1 MQFSYVSLDP
11 VPVTRPTAENAHEL
25 RTHQGIPSIERS
37 AGGRLFAVWYTGG
50 GSECME
56 NYVMLVMSD
65 DDGETWSDA
74 VAVISPEHPQVRA
87 FDPNIWMTPDG
98 RLFIFWA
105 QSCGGENG
113 KNEIFDGIGGVFFS
127 ELENPDDAPE
137 NFRFSESRRIANGIM
152 MDKPT
157 VLSDG
162 TWAFPCSVWT
172 GNYRKHESLDVIQGA
187 WLVASEDGGRT
198 FSRRGYVD
206 MHDVEGGCAFDEH
219 IYVEHKDG
227 KLVCY
232 IRVRRGIAESESLDG
247 GRTWSSPKLS
257 ETIDGVDSRFFIRR
271 LKSGNLLMVKNDTE
285 GDRSEKAWNMRKLMT
300 AWISED
306 DGKTWPYS
314 LLLDGASGSV
324 SYPDGVE
331 APDGTLY
338 IIHDY
343 ARVNGGYVIMSR
355 ITEEDIKA
363 GKLVSLGSKLMMLIS
378 KTRPVPGNEWAE
390 FPGR

>member
-219 IYVEHKDG
+219 IYVEQAGVLPKVSRWMADAPG
-227 KLVCY
+227 AA
-232 IRVRRGIAESESLDG
+232 RNSRRQL
-247 GRTWSSPKLS
+247 
-257 ETIDGVDSRFFIRR
+257 
-271 LKSGNLLMVKNDTE
+271 
-285 GDRSEKAWNMRKLMT
+285 T
-300 AWISED
+300 AWIPGS
-306 DGKTWPYS
+306 S
-314 LLLDGASGSV
+314 SG
-324 SYPDGVE
+324 G
-331 APDGTLY
+331 L
-338 IIHDY
+338 
-343 ARVNGGYVIMSR
+343 SR
-355 ITEEDIKA
+355 EIC
-363 GKLVSLGSKLMMLIS
+363 LWS
-378 KTRPVPGNEWAE
+378 KTILKATVQRRH
-390 FPGR
+390 GRCASL